1 VQRSEEGVE
10 LCAVEHAWELHE
22 MGVLWEM
29 LVGERCAWEP
39 NKVTSCVHV
48 ECYRLGV
55 GTEGEGESVVGA
67 W

>member
-1 VQRSEEGVE
+1 VGDVGGGRGRGKVGFDFTED
-10 LCAVEHAWELHE
+10 AV
-22 MGVLWEM
+22 
-29 LVGERCAWEP
+29 ERCAWEP